1 MGPQPPRRS
10 GEGPSP
16 GFDVVGMASSA
27 GGLTALSRVLSELP
41 EGFPASVVLVQHL
54 DPRHNSLLAHVLSR
68 RTKLPVRQVV
78 DRERLEPGTVL
89 VAPPDQHV
97 LVGDQG
103 VLSLTHSELVHFLRP
118 SADLMFESLAAA
130 FGERAIAVVL
140 TGTGVDGATGITAV
154 KERGGTVIAQDEA
167 TSEFFGMPGA
177 AIRTGCV
184 DFVLGLDEIAPALVT
199 LVMKGRVE

>member
-1 MGPQPPRRS
+1 
-10 GEGPSP
+10 
-16 GFDVVGMASSA
+16 MASSA

-68 RTKLPVRQVV
+68 RTRLPVRQVI

-184 DFVLGLDEIAPALVT
+184 DFVLRLEEIAPALVT